1 MLSVAAFMM
10 CDSDDTHI
18 EISFHEEEVEV
29 EPTEFDNPT
38 ALTDTESLDE
48 ITRRTCSS
56 TGEDVTRKKCVI
68 CHTDTDEHLTA
79 VSRGLATLRQQFI
92 LTDQSHLADQLDV
105 QPDTPVTV
113 HGSCRRRLSYEAN
126 RSGRME
132 DETKSSVRRKT
143 RSLTGVFS
151 FATMCFLCGESVTG
165 SKDYRKVLSG
175 KEFDERIT
183 SAIRERNFDTWAT
196 TVQGRMDNVNDL
208 FAADAVYH
216 RNCHT
221 RFIANLP
228 HTPCKA
234 KRGRPMDTDA
244 SHAFDSLCDKL
255 ETECDNELYTLQEL
269 TDMMSE
275 LTDSK
280 EDCSIYTNRYL
291 KQLLQNRY
299 GEHIY
304 FASRPGREDVVGF
317 SNFCDL
323 LLHDKFFTDRSEGN
337 GSEAEKLV
345 RKAGRLIL
353 AEIREQQCKREFY
366 PTADDIISE
375 GTRFVPSLLN
385 CLLECVIR
393 SPLKQ
398 ASIGQA
404 IVQAAKPRGSLMPLL
419 FGIAVDLEQCS
430 QQVHIQLS
438 RMGFSSTPAEVR
450 HYKHSVMQSL
460 PDEVHMKPTAVTQF
474 VADNL
479 DHNVKTLDGLNTFHG
494 MGIVSATVVPP
505 GTFGVSGKL
514 VRRLD
519 SPMKASD
526 ATKKHVC
533 AHSDIQQLVSRRFAQ
548 CEAQCN
554 SVTATSIGVTSHNQ
568 SWHVMACRWTA

>member
-1 MLSVAAFMM
+1 
-10 CDSDDTHI
+10 
-18 EISFHEEEVEV
+18 
-29 EPTEFDNPT
+29 
-38 ALTDTESLDE
+38 
-48 ITRRTCSS
+48 
-56 TGEDVTRKKCVI
+56 
-68 CHTDTDEHLTA
+68 
-79 VSRGLATLRQQFI
+79 
-92 LTDQSHLADQLDV
+92 
-105 QPDTPVTV
+105 
-113 HGSCRRRLSYEAN
+113 
-126 RSGRME
+126 
-132 DETKSSVRRKT
+132 
-143 RSLTGVFS
+143 
-151 FATMCFLCGESVTG
+151 
-165 SKDYRKVLSG
+165 
-175 KEFDERIT
+175 
-183 SAIRERNFDTWAT
+183 
-196 TVQGRMDNVNDL
+196 
-208 FAADAVYH
+208 
-216 RNCHT
+216 
-221 RFIANLP
+221 
-228 HTPCKA
+228 
-234 KRGRPMDTDA
+234 
-244 SHAFDSLCDKL
+244 
-255 ETECDNELYTLQEL
+255 
-269 TDMMSE
+269 MMSE
-275 LTDSK
+275 LTDSN

-304 FASRPGREDVVGF
+304 FAPRPGREDVVGF

-366 PTADDIISE
+366 PTADDIITE

-404 IVQAAKPRGSLMPLL
+404 IVQAAKPHGSLMLLL
-419 FGIAVDLEQCS
+419 FGFAVDLEQCS

-450 HYKHSVMQSL
+450 HSSILSCRVFLMRF
-460 PDEVHMKPTAVTQF
+460 TQF

-479 DHNVKTLDGLNTFHG
+479 DHNVRTLDGLNTFHG

-554 SVTATSIGVTSHNQ
+554 SVTSTSIGVTSHNQ
-568 SWHVMACRWTA
+568 SRHVMACRWTA